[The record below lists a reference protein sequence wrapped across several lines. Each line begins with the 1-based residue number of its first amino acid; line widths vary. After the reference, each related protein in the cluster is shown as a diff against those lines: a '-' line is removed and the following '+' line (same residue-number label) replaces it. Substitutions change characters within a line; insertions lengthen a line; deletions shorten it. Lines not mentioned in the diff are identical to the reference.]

1 MLQLC
6 VPSHNC
12 PVLVQGLHTTH
23 QAAPDRPFP
32 ITGDAMLQH
41 LHQMVARESWF
52 ELVARRR
59 DRPEVTFKM
68 TFK

>member
-1 MLQLC
+1 MLQPYA
-6 VPSHNC
+6 PSHDC
-12 PVLVQGLHTTH
+12 PVLVQGLHVTQ
-23 QAAPDRPFP
+23 QAAPDCHLP

-41 LHQMVARESWF
+41 LNQLVARESWF